1 VNRLVFPILVL
12 LAPARAPAEGPLE
25 NENEPSVAELR
36 SAARRHAGL
45 EPGRAQGWARRSR
58 LAGLFP
64 QLTLRVLRA
73 FERDEGVT
81 TTSASDRLDIDL
93 GNDLVLEG
101 RATWDLSRLVFD
113 PAELRA
119 AREGARLRV
128 DLTNLESEVT
138 RLYFQRRRAQ
148 VEMVL
153 TPPADAAEE
162 ARRRLELEELG
173 AQIDS
178 LTGGALTRALEE
190 GR

>member
-1 VNRLVFPILVL
+1 VNRLVFPILLL
-12 LAPARAPAEGPLE
+12 LAPGRARADDRLD
-25 NENEPSVAELR
+25 NENEPTVEELR
-36 SAARRHAGL
+36 AAARRHAGL
-45 EPGRAQGWARRSR
+45 EPGRARGWARRAR
-58 LAGLFP
+58 LAGLVP
-64 QLTLRVLRA
+64 QLTLRLLRS

-81 TTSASDRLDIDL
+81 STSAVDRLDVDL

-101 RATWDLSRLVFD
+101 RATWDLGRLVFD

-128 DLTNLESEVT
+128 DLTNLEAEVT

-153 TPPADAAEE
+153 NPPADPTEE
-162 ARRRLELEELG
+162 TRRRLDLEELG
-173 AQIDS
+173 AQIDT